1 MKLNITCSCGCELT
15 TKNAKSIGRQEH
27 PKKFMLLVN
36 CKGCG
41 STRSVSKMRQSKE
54 TK

>member
-1 MKLNITCSCGCELT
+1 MKLNITCSCGRELT

-27 PKKFMLLVN
+27 PKKLMLMVN
-36 CKGCG
+36 CLTCG
-41 STRSVSKMRQSKE
+41 TTVAVVKMRQSKE

>member
-1 MKLNITCSCGCELT
+1 MKLNITCSCGRELT

-27 PKKFMLLVN
+27 PKKLMLMIN
-36 CKGCG
+36 CKYCG
-41 STRSVSKMRQSKE
+41 STAAVIKPKG